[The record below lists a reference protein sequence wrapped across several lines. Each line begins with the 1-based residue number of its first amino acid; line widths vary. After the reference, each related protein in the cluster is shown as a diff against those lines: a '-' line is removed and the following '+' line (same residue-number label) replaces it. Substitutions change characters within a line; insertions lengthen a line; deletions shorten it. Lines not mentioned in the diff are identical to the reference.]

1 MSGINGDKSRFHR
14 QRKQK
19 IARRERK
26 RQFLKTVGALR
37 NPNVPAPAMKA
48 KVTPV

>member
-1 MSGINGDKSRFHR
+1 MSGINGDKARFHR

-26 RQFLKTVGALR
+26 RELLKSLAEPGTATGTSGSKSRAVSS
-37 NPNVPAPAMKA
+37 
-48 KVTPV
+48 